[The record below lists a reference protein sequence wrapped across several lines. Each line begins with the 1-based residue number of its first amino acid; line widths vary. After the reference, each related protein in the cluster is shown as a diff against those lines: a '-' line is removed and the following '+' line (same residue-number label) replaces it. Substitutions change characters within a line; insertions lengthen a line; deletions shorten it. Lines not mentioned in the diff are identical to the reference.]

1 MMNDDEEGGDDDGD
15 NDDDLMM
22 MVMKM
27 MMMMMVMMLMM
38 IKQIICISKMKIKLQ
53 KPWQH
58 SSLWKTIRHELLTFQ
73 SRWAAV
79 ATLKFVENT

>member
-1 MMNDDEEGGDDDGD
+1 MMNDDEEGGDDDGE
-15 NDDDLMM
+15 NDDDL
-22 MVMKM
+22 
-27 MMMMMVMMLMM
+27 MMMVMMLMM